1 MGKSFHIVSKRVF
14 PESQHQLD
22 EQLGF
27 VEARNLEGFLGD
39 VRRMTHQRESHRFTL
54 KTGERDRISSSSRAL
69 RIRCV
74 IEFSRRDE
82 LSASC
87 VAKINREAR
96 HAF

>member
-1 MGKSFHIVSKRVF
+1 MGKPFHIVSKRVF

-22 EQLGF
+22 EQLGL

-39 VRRMTHQRESHRFTL
+39 AHRMTHQRPSHRFTL

-74 IEFSRRDE
+74 IEFS
-82 LSASC
+82 
-87 VAKINREAR
+87 KT
-96 HAF
+96 